1 MTAVIPAYN
10 QESAELIIDI
20 KNSDTKSEFFCL
32 RRYGFTI
39 PLQVLDDFIVYYPCM
54 IYCVEDDRSIREL
67 IVYTLKI
74 SGFEAEG
81 FEDASGFFEAL
92 KTNRPQLIM
101 LDVMLPDKSG
111 LQILNEL
118 KNSEEYRDI
127 PIIMETAKTTE
138 FDKVIGLD
146 SGADD
151 YLSKPFGMMEM
162 VSRVKAV
169 LRRNSPVSREE
180 LVYRGI
186 RMDTSGRSVTVNGR
200 EIELTLKEFD
210 LLQCFL
216 SNPGIVLSREQLL
229 EKVWGTNYLGESRTI
244 DVHVGTL
251 RSKLGEYGNDIRTVH
266 GVGYSLKESQH
277 GQ

>member
-1 MTAVIPAYN
+1 
-10 QESAELIIDI
+10 
-20 KNSDTKSEFFCL
+20 
-32 RRYGFTI
+32 
-39 PLQVLDDFIVYYPCM
+39 
-54 IYCVEDDRSIREL
+54 
-67 IVYTLKI
+67 
-74 SGFEAEG
+74 
-81 FEDASGFFEAL
+81 
-92 KTNRPQLIM
+92 M

-111 LQILNEL
+111 LEILNEL
-118 KNSEEYRDI
+118 KSSEEYCDI

-162 VSRVKAV
+162 VSRVRAV
-169 LRRNSPVSREE
+169 LRRNSQYPHEE
-180 LVYRGI
+180 QLVYRGI
-186 RMDTSGRSVTVNGR
+186 KMDPLRRSVTVNG
-200 EIELTLKEFD
+200 EQVDLTLKEFD
-210 LLQCFL
+210 LLQCL
-216 SNPGIVLSREQLL
+216 MSNPGIVFSREQLL

-244 DVHVGTL
+244 DVHIGTL

>member
-1 MTAVIPAYN
+1 
-10 QESAELIIDI
+10 
-20 KNSDTKSEFFCL
+20 
-32 RRYGFTI
+32 
-39 PLQVLDDFIVYYPCM
+39 M

-81 FEDASGFFEAL
+81 FEDASGFFAAL
-92 KTNRPQLIM
+92 KQNRPQLIM
-101 LDVMLPDKSG
+101 LDIMLPDKSG
-111 LQILNEL
+111 LEILNEL
-118 KNSEEYRDI
+118 KEDEEYRDI
-127 PIIMETAKTTE
+127 PVIMETAKTTE

-169 LRRNSPVSREE
+169 LRRNSQKAPEE
-180 LVYRGI
+180 LIYRGI
-186 RMDTSGRSVTVNGR
+186 KMDPLRRTVTIDGEPV
-200 EIELTLKEFD
+200 ELTLKEFE
-210 LLQCFL
+210 LLRCFMR
-216 SNPGIVLSREQLL
+216 NPGIVFSREQLL
-229 EKVWGTNYLGESRTI
+229 DKVWGTSYLGESRTI

-251 RSKLGEYGNDIRTVH
+251 RGKLREYGNDIKTVH
-266 GVGYSLKESQH
+266 GVGYSLKEGHH

>member
-1 MTAVIPAYN
+1 
-10 QESAELIIDI
+10 
-20 KNSDTKSEFFCL
+20 
-32 RRYGFTI
+32 
-39 PLQVLDDFIVYYPCM
+39 M

-81 FEDASGFFEAL
+81 FEDAGSFFAAL
-92 KTNRPQLIM
+92 KQNRPQLIM
-101 LDVMLPDKSG
+101 LDIMLPDKSG

-118 KNSEEYRDI
+118 KNDDEYRDI
-127 PIIMETAKTTE
+127 PVIMETAKTTE

-169 LRRNSPVSREE
+169 LRRNSQPASEE
-180 LVYRGI
+180 LSYRGI
-186 RMDTSGRSVTVNGR
+186 KMDPLRRSVTVNG
-200 EIELTLKEFD
+200 EPIELTLKEFE
-210 LLQCFL
+210 LLRCFIN
-216 SNPGIVLSREQLL
+216 NPGIVFSREQLL
-229 EKVWGTNYLGESRTI
+229 DKVWGTSYLGESRTI

-251 RSKLGEYGNDIRTVH
+251 RSKIREYGNDIRTVH
-266 GVGYSLKESQH
+266 GVGYSLKEGPH